1 LREEAKELTSS
12 ETLLK
17 RSDLISR
24 SGPQTRACSRQE
36 VILKRSA
43 PQAQRE
49 ETMREINVKS
59 ITEKVRE
66 LCMEANT
73 DLGGDVLQAFDRA
86 MEKEESPLGLEILKE
101 LKENARIAKEERVAM
116 CQDTGFAVIFME
128 LGQDVHLVG
137 GDLKEAIFEGVRRGY
152 RDGYLRKSI
161 CHPFTRANTGD
172 NTPAIIHTEI
182 VPGDKVKVIV
192 APKGGGSENM
202 SRVVMLTPS
211 DGVEGIKRFVVQRVK
226 ESGSNPCPPTIVG
239 VGIGGTF
246 EQAALLAKKSLLRSL
261 GSKNPDPELEKLESE
276 ILTEINKL
284 GIGPQGLGGRT
295 TSLAVH
301 ILMMPC
307 HIASFPLAVNIQCHA
322 QRHKEAII

>member
-1 LREEAKELTSS
+1 
-12 ETLLK
+12 
-17 RSDLISR
+17 
-24 SGPQTRACSRQE
+24 
-36 VILKRSA
+36 
-43 PQAQRE
+43 
-49 ETMREINVKS
+49 MREINVKL
-59 ITEKVRE
+59 ITEEVRE

-73 DLGGDVLQAFDRA
+73 NLGEDVLQAFDRA

-116 CQDTGFAVIFME
+116 CQDTGFAVVFVE
-128 LGQDVHLVG
+128 LGQDVHLIG
-137 GDLKEAIFEGVRRGY
+137 GDLKEAIFEGVRQGY
-152 RDGYLRKSI
+152 QDGYLRKSI

-182 VPGDKVKVIV
+182 VSGDEVKITV

-202 SRVVMLTPS
+202 SRVIMLTPS
-211 DGVEGIKRFVVQRVK
+211 DGVEGIKRYVLQRVK

-246 EQAALLAKKSLLRSL
+246 EEAALLAKKSLLRPL
-261 GSKNPDPELEKLESE
+261 GSKNPDPELDQLEFDL
-276 ILTEINKL
+276 LTEINKL

>member
-1 LREEAKELTSS
+1 
-12 ETLLK
+12 
-17 RSDLISR
+17 
-24 SGPQTRACSRQE
+24 
-36 VILKRSA
+36 
-43 PQAQRE
+43 
-49 ETMREINVKS
+49 MREIDVKL
-59 ITEKVRE
+59 ITEKVRN

-73 DLGGDVLQAFDRA
+73 DLGEDMLQAFDRA
-86 MEKEESPLGLEILKE
+86 MEKEESSMGLEMLKE
-101 LKENARIAKEERVAM
+101 LKENARIAKEEKVPI
-116 CQDTGFAVIFME
+116 CQDTGFAVVFVE
-128 LGQDVHLVG
+128 LGQDVHLIG
-137 GDLKEAIFEGVRRGY
+137 GDLAEAINEGVRQGY
-152 RDGYLRKSI
+152 RDGYLRKSL

-182 VPGDKVKVIV
+182 VPGEKVKIIV

-211 DGVEGIKRFVVQRVK
+211 DGIEGIKRFVIQRVK

-239 VGIGGTF
+239 IGIGGTF
-246 EQAALLAKKSLLRSL
+246 EQAALLAKKTLLRPL
-261 GSKNPDPELEKLESE
+261 GSKNHDPELEKLESE
-276 ILTEINKL
+276 ILAEINKL

>member
-1 LREEAKELTSS
+1 
-12 ETLLK
+12 
-17 RSDLISR
+17 
-24 SGPQTRACSRQE
+24 
-36 VILKRSA
+36 
-43 PQAQRE
+43 
-49 ETMREINVKS
+49 MREVNVKL
-59 ITEKVRE
+59 ITEKVRA

-73 DLGGDVLQAFDRA
+73 DLGEDVLQAFDRA
-86 MEKEESPLGLEILKE
+86 IGKEESPLGVEILKE
-101 LKENARIAKEERVAM
+101 LKENAWIAKEERVPI
-116 CQDTGFAVIFME
+116 CQDTGFAVIFLE

-137 GDLKEAIFEGVRRGY
+137 GDLREAILEGVREGY
-152 RDGYLRKSI
+152 REGYLRKSI

-182 VPGDKVKVIV
+182 VPGEKIKITV

-246 EQAALLAKKSLLRSL
+246 EQAALLAKKSLLRPL
-261 GSKNPDPELEKLESE
+261 GSRNSDPELDKLESE
-276 ILTEINKL
+276 ILNEINRL

-295 TSLAVH
+295 TSLAVQ